1 MRSSVEKLT
10 GGIVLINE
18 ARSIDELLLVEA
30 RMRQEYFSCWDD
42 IIRDSKFAFDK
53 RTRRPP
59 RNPVNALISFGNVFL
74 YNRVATEIYKTSLDI
89 RIGICHAANR
99 RSESL
104 NLDISD
110 IFKPVIVDRVI
121 FSCIHNHELKADL
134 HFEPSDGGGI
144 YLSAEGKKIFIRA
157 LERKLYQRIT
167 VKGEKIS
174 YQALLRKEVQKLMR
188 VIQYGEKYKPYKYY

>member
-1 MRSSVEKLT
+1 
-10 GGIVLINE
+10 VLINE
-18 ARSIDELLLVEA
+18 THSIDEFLLVEA

-42 IIRDSKFAFDK
+42 IIRDPKFVFDK

-59 RNPVNALISFGNVFL
+59 RNPVNAMISFGNVFL

-104 NLDISD
+104 NLDIAD

-134 HFEPSDGGGI
+134 HFELSDGGGI
-144 YLSAEGKKIFIRA
+144 YLNAEGKKIFIRA
-157 LERKLYQRIT
+157 LEQKLYQRVT
-167 VKGEKIS
+167 VKEEKIS